1 MARKRTNFRVT
12 FGIAA
17 ALLLAITVFLTLVLG
32 NLSGARLDL
41 TDDQLYTMSPTSAK
55 ILGGLKVPV
64 QVKLYITPLAKM
76 PTELKTLE
84 RDIANKLRDYQR
96 ASDGMLQFEVFDPQN
111 NEELQNQLAQKGL
124 RPFQVQSVERDEI
137 GVKLIW
143 SAMTIA
149 YKDKPE
155 EVIPQVLPQSL
166 TTLEYE
172 LVSRVYRLTTD
183 KQARVAVFAPRQQ
196 IDQQTMMMYLQ
207 AGMQPPEPRDVYQG
221 VKQLLGEEHYQV
233 QDVQL
238 GQDSRIQDDASVLLV
253 LNPADLNPRQAF
265 EINRALSNGMNVIL
279 ALQAHDY
286 NYAPGA
292 RGGFTISANARRS
305 GLDEMLKAFGLGVV
319 QDHFFDNSLQVLS
332 VPRTQTVGGLRF
344 QTNEPVRA
352 PMQIL
357 VPQPQMD
364 AKTSLTNR
372 IGSLLYLWGTPVTLN
387 TADLARLKLQATP
400 LFTSSDKSWT
410 EKFTEGVVPG
420 SYLNATNRQ
429 FEGRQPLA
437 VLVSGTFPDAFA
449 GRPVPPWPADAGAA
463 GAAGATSD
471 IVAPLTGKPA
481 QLILVGDAKMFDDT
495 VVQAADNS
503 TFLLNAVDALA
514 HGADLI
520 SIRSKAQTQR
530 AIRPAGDSEKVG
542 WRLFVVGLVPVALA
556 VFGISRAATRRRD
569 ASRYRETM
577 DRRVG
582 TAGEGTP

>member
-12 FGIAA
+12 FGVAA
-17 ALLLAITVFLTLVLG
+17 ALLLAIAVFLTLVLG
-32 NLSGARLDL
+32 NLPGARIDL
-41 TDDQLYTMSPTSAK
+41 TDDQLYTMSPASAK

-155 EVIPQVLPQSL
+155 EIIPQVLPQSL
-166 TTLEYE
+166 ATLEYE
-172 LVSRVYRLTTD
+172 LVSRVYRLTTEQRA
-183 KQARVAVFAPRQQ
+183 KVAVFAPRQQ
-196 IDQQTMMMYLQ
+196 VDQQTMMMYLQ

-221 VKQLLGEEHYQV
+221 VKQLLGEEHYEV
-233 QDVQL
+233 QDVQF
-238 GQDSRIQDDASVLLV
+238 GQDSRLQDDASVLLV
-253 LNPADLNPRQAF
+253 LNPADLDARQAF
-265 EINRALSNGMNVIL
+265 EINRALSNGMNVVL

-286 NYAPGA
+286 DYTPGA

-305 GLDEMLKAFGLGVV
+305 GLDEMLKAFGLGVSP
-319 QDHFFDNSLQVLS
+319 DHFFDSSLQVLS
-332 VPRTQTVGGLRF
+332 VPRTQNVGGLRF

-357 VPQPQMD
+357 VPQPQMNSG
-364 AKTSLTNR
+364 ASLTNR
-372 IGSLLYLWGTPVTLN
+372 IGSLLYLWGTPVTLD
-387 TADLARLKLQATP
+387 AAALQRHGLETTT
-400 LFTSSDKSWT
+400 LFTSSDKCWS
-410 EKFTEGVVPG
+410 EEFTEGVVPG
-420 SYLNATNRQ
+420 SHFNAA
-429 FEGRQPLA
+429 GRKFDGPQPLA
-437 VLVSGTFPDAFA
+437 VLVTGTFPDAFA

-463 GAAGATSD
+463 GAASD
-471 IVAPLTGKPA
+471 IVAPLSPKPA
-481 QLILVGDAKMFDDT
+481 QLILIGNAKMFDDA
-495 VVQAADNS
+495 VVQAADNA

-520 SIRSKAQTQR
+520 SIRSKAMTQR
-530 AIRPAGDSEKVG
+530 AIRPVGDSQKVA
-542 WRLFVVGLVPVALA
+542 WRLFVVGLVPVGLA
-556 VFGISRAATRRRD
+556 IFGISRAATRRRD
-569 ASRYRETM
+569 ATRYREAI
-577 DRRVG
+577 DRRAAA
-582 TAGEGTP
+582 AGEEGR

>member
-1 MARKRTNFRVT
+1 MARKRMNFRVT

-17 ALLLAITVFLTLVLG
+17 TLLLAIAIFLTLVLG
-32 NLSGARLDL
+32 NLPGARIDL
-41 TDDQLYTMSPTSAK
+41 TDDHLYTMSPASAK
-55 ILGGLKVPV
+55 ILSGLKVPV
-64 QVKLYITPLAKM
+64 QVKLYITPIAKM

-96 ASDGMLQFEVFDPQN
+96 ASNGMLQFAVFDPQD

-166 TTLEYE
+166 ATLEYE

-183 KQARVAVFAPRQQ
+183 KRAKVALFAPSQQ
-196 IDQQTMMMYLQ
+196 VDQQTMMMYLQ

-221 VKQLLGEEHYQV
+221 VKQLLGEEHYEV

-238 GQDSRIQDDASVLLV
+238 GPDSRIQDDASVLLV
-253 LNPADLNPRQAF
+253 LNPTNLDARQAF

-286 NYAPGA
+286 DYTPGA

-305 GLDEMLKAFGLGVV
+305 GLDDMLKAFGLGIVP
-319 QDHFFDNSLQVLS
+319 DHFFDSSLQVLS
-332 VPRTQTVGGLRF
+332 VPRTQNVGGLRF

-357 VPQPQMD
+357 VTQPQMNSS
-364 AKTSLTNR
+364 TSLTNR

-387 TADLARLKLQATP
+387 SADLQRLRLQATP
-400 LFTSSDKSWT
+400 LFTSSDKCWS
-410 EKFTEGVVPG
+410 EKFTDGVVPG
-420 SYLNATNRQ
+420 SAFNANNRQ
-429 FEGRQPLA
+429 FEGPQPLA

-449 GRPVPPWPADAGAA
+449 GRPVPAWPADPKAPAGA
-463 GAAGATSD
+463 SD
-471 IVAPLTGKPA
+471 AVTPLTPRPA
-481 QLILVGDAKMFDDT
+481 QLILVGDAKMFDDS
-495 VVQAADNS
+495 VLQAVDNA
-503 TFLLNAVDALA
+503 TFLLNSVDALA

-520 SIRSKAQTQR
+520 SIRSKALTQR
-530 AIRPAGDSEKVG
+530 TIKPVSDSEKVG
-542 WRLFVVGLVPVALA
+542 WRLFVVGLVPIGLA
-556 VFGISRAATRRRD
+556 IFGISRAAARRRE
-569 ASRYRETM
+569 ASRYREAFE
-577 DRRVG
+577 RR
-582 TAGEGTP
+582 AAAPREEGR

>member
-1 MARKRTNFRVT
+1 MTRKRTNFRVT
-12 FGIAA
+12 FGVAA
-17 ALLLAITVFLTLVLG
+17 TLLLAITVFLTLVLG
-32 NLSGARLDL
+32 SLPGTRIDL
-41 TDDQLYTMSPTSAK
+41 TDDQLYTMSPASVK
-55 ILGGLKVPV
+55 ILGALKVPV

-96 ASDGMLQFEVFDPQN
+96 ASDGMLQFEVYDPQN
-111 NEELQNQLAQKGL
+111 NEELQNQLTQKGL

-155 EVIPQVLPQSL
+155 EFIPQVLPQSL
-166 TTLEYE
+166 ATLEYE

-183 KQARVAVFAPRQQ
+183 QQARVAVFAPRQQ
-196 IDQQTMMMYLQ
+196 LDQQTMMMYLQ
-207 AGMQPPEPRDVYQG
+207 AGMQPPEPRDIYQG
-221 VKQLLGEEHYQV
+221 VKQLLGEEHYDV

-238 GQDSRIQDDASVLLV
+238 GQDSRIQDDAAVLLV
-253 LNPADLNPRQAF
+253 LNPDELNPRQAF

-286 NYAPGA
+286 DYSPGA

-319 QDHFFDNSLQVLS
+319 PDHFFDNSLQVLS
-332 VPRTQTVGGLRF
+332 VPRTQTVGGMRF

-357 VPQPQMD
+357 VPQPQMNSGS
-364 AKTSLTNR
+364 SLTNR
-372 IGSLLYLWGTPVTLN
+372 IGSLLYLWGTPVVLN
-387 TADLARLKLQATP
+387 TADLARLGLQATP
-400 LFTSSDKSWT
+400 LFTSSEKSWT

-420 SYLNATNRQ
+420 SHLNATNRQ
-429 FEGRQPLA
+429 FEGPQPLA

-449 GRPVPPWPADAGAA
+449 GRPVPPWPDNAEAA
-463 GAAGATSD
+463 GGTTD
-471 IVAPLTGKPA
+471 IVAPLAGKPA
-481 QLILVGDAKMFDDT
+481 QLILIGDAKMFDDS
-495 VVQAADNS
+495 VLQAADNA

-520 SIRSKAQTQR
+520 SIRSKAMTQR
-530 AIRPAGDSEKVG
+530 TIKPAGDSEKVG
-542 WRLFVVGLVPVALA
+542 WRLFVVGLVPVGLA
-556 VFGISRAATRRRD
+556 IFGISRAAARRRD
-569 ASRYRETM
+569 ASRYREAI
-577 DRRVG
+577 DRRTG
-582 TAGEGTP
+582 QAEEGGR